1 MSLEPGIQA
10 LNQARITPFLD
21 ERSSWRRWGYC
32 YLVSFGV
39 WTLLWA
45 LLNAAYLGR
54 MEKAETWRDALGIL
68 SDFWVTAFLTP
79 LFLFLAWRCPL
90 DRPGWKRCLPRLL
103 VAMAVFAALDDAL
116 CQMNRLALERIVGE
130 MWLYPFRGARLL
142 AVYLHTIFN
151 YMQVTA
157 VGWAVHYQREARVR
171 GLRASRLEMS
181 LAEARLAMLRMQL
194 QPHFLFNTLNSI
206 AALMRRDV
214 DAADRMIA
222 RLAELLRHS
231 LDTTGR
237 REVTLR
243 EELETLERY
252 LEIEQTRFADR
263 LTVRYDVDSETLDA
277 LVPGLILQPIV
288 ENAVHHGVAQ
298 RSTAGL
304 IALSTKRDNG
314 QLVIEVSDDG
324 PGFVRGAMQQGVGL
338 TNTRAR
344 LEQLYGPQHGFQIN
358 DRPDGGAD
366 VVMRLPYHTA
376 PQEPTLAD
384 ADDAIAAL
392 PSRS

>member
-1 MSLEPGIQA
+1 MNTAE
-10 LNQARITPFLD
+10 TKPFLD
-21 ERSSWRRWGYC
+21 ESSSWRKWGYC
-32 YLVSFGV
+32 YLVSFAV
-39 WTLLWA
+39 WTFLWI

-54 MEKAETWRDALGIL
+54 AEKAQTWRDALGL
-68 SDFWVTAFLTP
+68 FSDFWVSAFLTP

-90 DRPGWKRCLPRLL
+90 DRLRWKRCLPRLL

-116 CQMNRLALERIVGE
+116 CQMNRLALERFVGE
-130 MWLYPFRGARLL
+130 MWLYPFSGHRLL
-142 AVYLHTIFN
+142 SVFLHTTFN
-151 YMQVTA
+151 YMQITA

-171 GLRASRLEMS
+171 GVRASRLEAS

-243 EELETLERY
+243 EELDTLARY

-263 LTVRYDVDSETLDA
+263 LTVRYEVDPETLDA

-298 RSTAGL
+298 RASAGL
-304 IALSTKRDNG
+304 IALAARRENG
-314 QLVIEVSDDG
+314 QLMIAVSDDG
-324 PGFVRGAMQQGVGL
+324 PGLAATQPSARPGIGL
-338 TNTRAR
+338 ANTRAR
-344 LEQLYGPQHGFQIN
+344 LDQLYGPQHGLDIH

-366 VVMRLPYHTA
+366 VVMRLPYHTVA
-376 PQEPTLAD
+376 PETLDELSEPSAQRD
-384 ADDAIAAL
+384 GG
-392 PSRS
+392 